1 MQKMMFNDKYGL
13 TEAVLNG
20 RGGKLKREEYELNQI
35 GHEKNRYIRE

>member
-20 RGGKLKREEYELNQI
+20 RVILMSLFMNLN
-35 GHEKNRYIRE
+35 